1 MISRFLGH
9 RKLAAVTA
17 AALLAAGAGACSS
30 SSSTGA
36 SSSNSSSSS
45 SSSATLTMESSPEST
60 ITQAFNPF
68 IPTQAIW
75 GMGAT
80 GLIYEPLLQ
89 FDIAAPPK
97 YYPWLATS
105 YQWSNGGKS
114 VTFTIRQGVKFNN
127 GTPMTPADVAFTYNL
142 VKNNKALNLAGLAI
156 SSVSTSG
163 NTVTL
168 TFPAAQYTNLQSI
181 AGVPILPQSIWSKVG
196 NPATYPDAN
205 PVGTGPYKLKTF
217 TPQGF
222 TLTKN
227 TGYWQASLAKVTNVY
242 FPVYTSNTGALS
254 ALFNDQI
261 DWTGNFIPGLQ
272 KDFVAKSPATHHF
285 WEAPGSTNAFIPN
298 LNKWPTNQLAVRKA
312 ISLAVNR
319 TVLATEGEAGLENPV
334 LNASG
339 ITLPTYSAWSAP
351 VASDTVSATGNA
363 AAAQAALTAAGYTK
377 GSNGFFQKG
386 GKTVSITLISPSA
399 YTDYAEVGS
408 IAAQELKNA
417 GIDANFQG
425 ISVNAWNQDMAT
437 GNFTL
442 AEHWSNGGVTPYNL
456 YDNWLDS
463 ALSSPTAATGDYEGL
478 KNPTIDSA
486 LAKLA
491 GSQTVAQQTAALTPI
506 AKYVEAN
513 LPVIPV
519 TTASDWFE
527 YNSQHWVGW
536 PTQSNPYESG
546 QPSGTNNNAGTGT
559 DEVVILHLSPR

>member
-1 MISRFLGH
+1 MNSRFLGH

-36 SSSNSSSSS
+36 SSSNSSSS

-97 YYPWLATS
+97 YYPGLATS
-105 YQWSNGGKS
+105 YKWSNGGKS

-142 VKNNKALNLAGLAI
+142 VKNNKALNLAGLPI

-254 ALFNDQI
+254 ALFNNQI

-272 KDFVAKSPATHHF
+272 KDFVAKDPANHHF

-351 VASDTVSATGNA
+351 VSSDTVSATGNA
-363 AAAQAALTAAGYTK
+363 AAAQNVLKAAGYTK

-486 LAKLA
+486 LATLA

-506 AKYVEAN
+506 AKYVAAN

-536 PTQSNPYESG
+536 PTQSNPYDSG

>member
-1 MISRFLGH
+1 MISRFLGP
-9 RKLAAVTA
+9 RKLATLA
-17 AALLAAGAGACSS
+17 AAAVLAAGVGACSS
-30 SSSTGA
+30 SNPTGSSKPG
-36 SSSNSSSSS
+36 SSQ
-45 SSSATLTMESSPEST
+45 TLVMESSPEST

-68 IPTQAIW
+68 VPTQAAY

-97 YYPWLATS
+97 YYPWLATA
-105 YQWSNGGKS
+105 YKWSNAGKA

-127 GTPMTPADVAFTYNL
+127 GTPMTPADVVFTYDL
-142 VKNNKALNLAGLAI
+142 VKKNASINLAGLPI
-156 SSVSTSG
+156 SSVSSSG
-163 NTVTL
+163 NSVTL
-168 TFPAAQYTNLQSI
+168 TFPSAEYTNLQSI
-181 AGVPILPQSIWSKVG
+181 AGVPILPRSVWSKVS
-196 NPATYPDAN
+196 NPATFTDPN

-227 TGYWQASLAKVTNVY
+227 TSYWQASKAKVPNVY
-242 FPVYTSNTGALS
+242 FPVYTSNTGALT
-254 ALFNDQI
+254 ALFSGQI

-272 KDFVAKSPATHHF
+272 KDFVAKAPAYHHF

-298 LNKWPTNQLAVRKA
+298 LHKWPTNQLAVRKA
-312 ISLAVNR
+312 ISLAVDR
-319 TVLATEGEAGLENPV
+319 SLLASEGEAGLENPV
-334 LNASG
+334 LNTTG
-339 ITLPTYSAWSAP
+339 ITLPTYSAWAGP
-351 VASDTVSATGNA
+351 VAKMTVSPTSNVTA
-363 AAAQAALTAAGYTK
+363 AKAVLKAAGYTM
-377 GSNGFFQKG
+377 GGNGFWQKG
-386 GKTVSITLISPSA
+386 GKTVSVTLISPSA

-417 GIDANFQG
+417 GIEATFQG
-425 ISVNAWNQDMAT
+425 ISVNAWNADMGD
-437 GNFTL
+437 GNFSL

-463 ALSSPTAATGDYEGL
+463 ALDKGTAATGDYERL
-478 KNPTIDSA
+478 NNPAIDA
-486 LAKLA
+486 DLAKLA
-491 GSQTVAQQTAALTPI
+491 GAPTVAAQTAALVPI
-506 AKYVEAN
+506 EKYVAVN
-513 LPVIPV
+513 LPVIPI

-546 QPSGTNNNAGTGT
+546 QPSGENNNAGTGT